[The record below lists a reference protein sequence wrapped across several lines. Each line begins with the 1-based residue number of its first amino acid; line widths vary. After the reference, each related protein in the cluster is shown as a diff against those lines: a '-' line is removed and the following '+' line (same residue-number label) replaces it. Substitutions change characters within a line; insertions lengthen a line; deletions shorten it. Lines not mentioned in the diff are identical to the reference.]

1 MKIMDITDMSLDEVE
16 VSWAAL
22 AVLDQL
28 LDSLHDSLLEF
39 LWGFLALVVVAD
51 TMIIITKNSRSSG
64 IFYNYDSQ

>member
-1 MKIMDITDMSLDEVE
+1 
-16 VSWAAL
+16 
-22 AVLDQL
+22 VLDQL